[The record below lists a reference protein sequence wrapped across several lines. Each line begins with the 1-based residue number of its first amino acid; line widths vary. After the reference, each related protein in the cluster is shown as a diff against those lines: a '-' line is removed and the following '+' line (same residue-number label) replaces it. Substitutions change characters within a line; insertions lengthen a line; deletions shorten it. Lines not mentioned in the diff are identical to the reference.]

1 MPKTHVLENSLPCRI
16 RSRRLKCPPSDS
28 ENAVVCHHPR
38 CRLAD
43 LLPPRRVGHRSS
55 AHHRKVH
62 DSTQGKDRS
71 GRPAGEG
78 ARCIPEARSERGD
91 ARKALA
97 GFSARPGTGF
107 GSSQL
112 QEFARRHE
120 GRDRGGRQRSGTRT
134 GALFDNARDYRHDQ
148 PADGLVRHR
157 RRHDRDLRLAIA
169 HRIQPPG
176 TGPRHFRGAVQH
188 GIRSG
193 DRHSSHDFL
202 PPLSRQGRRFRGR
215 DGATGSEAG
224 RRGPRRTLR
233 IPAAA
238 AYSGMRFAR
247 TQKEDPEINLIP
259 MIDVLLVIIIF
270 LMLTTT
276 YSRFAEL
283 KINLP
288 SADAERKPERANEIN
303 VVISANGQ
311 YVLQRK
317 PVQFRDVAS
326 LAEELRRAGTGMKDA
341 IVVVNADNN
350 ANYQS
355 VIRVMDAAR
364 QAGYGQVVFAVEQ
377 TTK

>member
-1 MPKTHVLENSLPCRI
+1 
-16 RSRRLKCPPSDS
+16 
-28 ENAVVCHHPR
+28 
-38 CRLAD
+38 
-43 LLPPRRVGHRSS
+43 
-55 AHHRKVH
+55 
-62 DSTQGKDRS
+62 
-71 GRPAGEG
+71 
-78 ARCIPEARSERGD
+78 
-91 ARKALA
+91 
-97 GFSARPGTGF
+97 
-107 GSSQL
+107 
-112 QEFARRHE
+112 
-120 GRDRGGRQRSGTRT
+120 
-134 GALFDNARDYRHDQ
+134 
-148 PADGLVRHR
+148 
-157 RRHDRDLRLAIA
+157 
-169 HRIQPPG
+169 
-176 TGPRHFRGAVQH
+176 
-188 GIRSG
+188 
-193 DRHSSHDFL
+193 
-202 PPLSRQGRRFRGR
+202 
-215 DGATGSEAG
+215 
-224 RRGPRRTLR
+224 
-233 IPAAA
+233 
-238 AYSGMRFAR
+238 MRFAR

-364 QAGYGQVVFAVEQ
+364 QAGFGQVVFAVEQ
-377 TTK
+377 STK